1 MEAFDVNRS
10 RTNSTTAPS
19 IDDVEED
26 RSSGAL
32 SIDEIL
38 ERRLGHVHARQRL
51 GIERSATPRVFGGG
65 LNFFHPENWYSI
77 HAIIR
82 YTLQATGLYW
92 RARRNARTPRVVHN
106 EIRLPA
112 LPKAFDG
119 YRILHL
125 SDLHVDLDPAITH
138 AVVSRL
144 QGLDYDI
151 CVLSG
156 DYRGQTYGD
165 IGPTLAG
172 MRQIAAALSQPAY
185 CVLGNHDSICMVPGL
200 EDMGFRVLINELA
213 VIRRGDHAL
222 FLAGIDDAHFFR
234 VDNIEKAAADIP
246 RDGFSLLI
254 SHTPEVYR
262 QAAHAGFS
270 LFLCG
275 HTHGGQ
281 ICLPGGFPLTL
292 DATCPRYMGAG
303 NWQYHAMHGYTS
315 VGAGSS
321 IVNARLNCDPEI
333 TVHHLRCESSLRA
346 G

>member
-1 MEAFDVNRS
+1 MEAFDVNKS
-10 RTNSTTAPS
+10 RANSNTLPS
-19 IDDVEED
+19 IEIAQED
-26 RSSGAL
+26 HSLASS

-51 GIERSATPRVFGGG
+51 GIERSAAPRVFGGG

-77 HAIIR
+77 HAVIR
-82 YTLQATGLYW
+82 YALQVTGLYW

-106 EIRLPA
+106 DIHLPSLPA
-112 LPKAFDG
+112 AFDG

-125 SDLHVDLDPAITH
+125 SDLHVDLDPAITQ
-138 AVVSRL
+138 AIVARL
-144 QGLDYDI
+144 HGLEYDI

-172 MRQIAAALSQPAY
+172 MRQIATALNQPAY
-185 CVLGNHDSICMVPGL
+185 CVLGNHDSICMVPDL

-213 VIRRGDHAL
+213 VVRRGDHAL

-234 VDNIEKAAADIP
+234 VDNIEKAAANIP
-246 RDGFSLLI
+246 RDGFSLLL

-281 ICLPGGFPLTL
+281 ICLPGGIPITI
-292 DATCPRYMGAG
+292 DASCPRYMGAG
-303 NWQYHAMHGYTS
+303 NWQYHAMRGYTS

-333 TVHHLRCESSLRA
+333 TVHYLRCKSPMCA
-346 G
+346 H